1 MLRKLSYG
9 APGLALGIPAIP
21 LLVYLPV
28 LYADNL
34 GLGLT
39 AVGLTIFIARLVDV
53 VTDPVIGIYCNQFDN
68 PIGR

>member
-28 LYADNL
+28 
-34 GLGLT
+34 
-39 AVGLTIFIARLVDV
+39 RQSW
-53 VTDPVIGIYCNQFDN
+53 IGIDRRGADH
-68 PIGR
+68 IHR